1 LKKLFSLPTFFSMSE
16 QKVDNVQEEKVDAR
30 MPVSADDNEYLKIYA
45 RIRKIMPWEPNK
57 KAIKFTDKHIE
68 ANSGKQR
75 NQKNSYEFSKVFDP
89 SRNNKDCFDQICKP
103 MASQVLAGFNAVLI
117 AYGQTGSGKTH
128 SLLGKPKRNV
138 MGILPMVMG
147 FFLEKDV
154 TVTLGAVE
162 AFGHHVN
169 KIELFDL
176 FNDNCQ
182 SRSWGEKFCKTSL
195 GEQEMVWVAPES
207 HQHAAELVAKAQKA
221 SHYAPTGKNPE
232 SSRGHIS
239 FIVKVRQEI
248 KEECQ
253 TIQSYFVI
261 VDLAGSEGETAFTP
275 EFKRKV
281 DPSTLMA
288 RRLEAGVIN
297 TGLSQL
303 QIIFNELKVK
313 RRLSGMRGVGLRRVL
328 HPYINTKCVLA
339 VLFCISP
346 SKINQRATVA
356 TLKFAVQA
364 GMVKV
369 KPVKEAVRTNW
380 ALLVKGLKEMISN
393 LNNDIDDRENTIKEQ
408 EKEIQRLLDAEKDE
422 GVKPTIRQRGRGKG
436 PHMRTRSQ
444 LPDKLVTMLGEAQ
457 EDVARVN
464 EDEFDEKDRADV
476 DEDEIDKQLDL
487 ELNKQRGEKE
497 AVAAVLGIE
506 QEEAIRKSTIF
517 QGGSPFRESQLYRDS
532 HARESNKQRGEKEAV
547 AAVLGIEKEEAIR
560 KSIFQ
565 GGSPFR
571 EMQLHRDS
579 HARESRPARESNQL
593 SLPNAVV
600 NQDKKPVDASTNI
613 SFDDNSHT
621 NLVVNVNMNTG
632 IDYEKDYMPT
642 DDMNRD
648 QLVERTEVLESMLEA
663 EKALNESYLYSQQ
676 VIIDHLAE
684 TNEGLLQFFRVKF
697 KLLDRRKKDTGKTKR
712 KKKKKEKI

>member
-57 KAIKFTDKHIE
+57 KAIKFTDKNIE
-68 ANSGKQR
+68 ASSTGKQR
-75 NQKNSYEFSKVFDP
+75 YQKNSYEFSKVFDP
-89 SRNNKDCFDQICKP
+89 SKDNKDCFDEICMP
-103 MASQVLAGFNAVLI
+103 MANQVLAGFNAVLI

-128 SLLGKPKRNV
+128 SLLGKPKRDV

-147 FFLEKDV
+147 FFLKKDV

-176 FNDNCQ
+176 FNENSQ
-182 SRSWGEKFCKTSL
+182 TRNWGEKFCKTSL
-195 GEQEMVWVAPES
+195 GEREMVWEAPKD
-207 HQHAAELVAKAQKA
+207 HKHAAQLVEKAQKA

-239 FIVKVRQEI
+239 FIVKVSQVF

-275 EFKRKV
+275 EFKRRV

-369 KPVKEAVRTNW
+369 KPVKEAVQTNW
-380 ALLVKGLKEMISN
+380 ALLVKGLKEMIKN
-393 LNNDIDDRENTIKEQ
+393 LNDDIDDRESTIKEQ
-408 EKEIQRLLDAEKDE
+408 EKEIQRLMNAEKTD
-422 GVKPTIRQRGRGKG
+422 GVETTIHQRGRGRGRG
-436 PHMRTRSQ
+436 PHMRQRSQ
-444 LPDKLVTMLGEAQ
+444 LPDQLVTMLDGAQ
-457 EDVARVN
+457 EDVERED

-476 DEDEIDKQLDL
+476 DEDEIEKLLDL
-487 ELNKQRGEKE
+487 EIK
-497 AVAAVLGIE
+497 
-506 QEEAIRKSTIF
+506 
-517 QGGSPFRESQLYRDS
+517 
-532 HARESNKQRGEKEAV
+532 HARGEKEAV

-560 KSIFQ
+560 KSTIFQ
-565 GGSPFR
+565 GSSPFR
-571 EMQLHRDS
+571 DSQLYRESQARD
-579 HARESRPARESNQL
+579 SRPARESHQL
-593 SLPNAVV
+593 SLPNTAVG
-600 NQDKKPVDASTNI
+600 QDQKPVEATNL
-613 SFDDNSHT
+613 SFDGNRDT
-621 NLVVNVNMNTG
+621 ELVINVNMNTG
-632 IDYEKDYMPT
+632 IDYEQDHMPT
-642 DDMNRD
+642 DNMDRD
-648 QLVERTEVLESMLEA
+648 QLVERAEVLESMLEA

-697 KLLDRRKKDTGKTKR
+697 KLLDSG
-712 KKKKKEKI
+712 KKKKKKKKKN